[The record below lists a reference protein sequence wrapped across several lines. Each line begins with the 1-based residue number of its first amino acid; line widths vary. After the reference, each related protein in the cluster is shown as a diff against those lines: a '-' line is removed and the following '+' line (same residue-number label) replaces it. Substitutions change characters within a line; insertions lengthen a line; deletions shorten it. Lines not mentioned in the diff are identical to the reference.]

1 MPRQPAEVDTPTE
14 APAENRD
21 WRALQNEKA
30 RRKVRPQT
38 ARARKRR
45 TLKAWRL
52 AAFTAAF
59 VLLGVAGLSTIWLT
73 RTNWELVSKPSPKV
87 RLTQI
92 HVVTDGVLT
101 EQWVIDKLAL
111 PEEVQPLELDLF
123 KLKALLEEQPQIAEA
138 QLRLDLPSALYV
150 EVKEREPILR
160 VRAQWP
166 DGRVGLALIA
176 RDGTV
181 YEGYNYSRER
191 LKRLPGAVGM
201 PLAADGPGKFR
212 PIDGMEVVAEFLE
225 RAASRTPDLWQDW
238 KTISLTRFDGDVNAP
253 DALIKIQGTYVREW
267 VFAPGRDLDAQ
278 LAAANQ
284 LYVRAR
290 TSRIPTLA
298 VIDVSFVENA
308 VVRLP

>member
-1 MPRQPAEVDTPTE
+1 MPRQPAEVDTPSE
-14 APAENRD
+14 APAENRG
-21 WRALQNEKA
+21 WRDLQSDKT
-30 RRKVRPQT
+30 RRKVRPQS

-45 TLKAWRL
+45 TVQAWRL

-59 VLLGVAGLSTIWLT
+59 VLLGVAGLATIWLT
-73 RTNWELVSKPSPKV
+73 RTNWEFVSKPSPKV
-87 RLTQI
+87 RLTHIQ
-92 HVVTDGVLT
+92 VVTDGVLT

-111 PEEVQPLELDLF
+111 PEEIQPLELDLF
-123 KLKALLEEQPQIAEA
+123 KLKARLEEQAQVAEA
-138 QLRLDLPSALYV
+138 QLRLELPSTLHV

-166 DGRVGLALIA
+166 NGRNGLALIA

-201 PLAADGPGKFR
+201 PLVADGPGSFR
-212 PIDGMEVVAEFLE
+212 PIGGMDVVADLLE

-238 KTISLTRFDGDVNAP
+238 KTISLTRFDGDIHAP

-267 VFAPGRDLDAQ
+267 VFAPGKDLDAQ

-284 LYVRAR
+284 LYLRAR